1 MKRTSH
7 GLALGLALL
16 AGLAL
21 ALAACDGG
29 QPTPSGSV
37 PGSEAP
43 ASPSPAAPAES
54 QAAVAAAKSSLGQT
68 LVDAEGRTLYAFTK
82 DKGGKSACYGD
93 CEATWPALTIQ
104 GKIASSGYRYTV
116 SPTDPSKL
124 DADDLLQGGPAV
136 SIEGSVGQ
144 GIILAIPPKD
154 SSTTDPDEDD
164 DGIKDAEEGNAQ
176 IASFGVPVGIGLY
189 LPATISAIMV
199 ILIHCYY
206 GYTAS
211 GGPAGVG
218 TAVGRAIRTSIVWIV
233 VADFFLSFAIWGSTT
248 TVRITG

>member
-54 QAAVAAAKSSLGQT
+54 QAAVAAAESSLGQT

-93 CEATWPALTIQ
+93 CEATWPALTVQ
-104 GKIASSGYRYTV
+104 GSPEAGDGVQASLLATTDRDDGSAQVTYKGMPLYLFSGDQQPGDTNGQGV
-116 SPTDPSKL
+116 GGVWFAVTPDGGLVGTTGGTGGGGG
-124 DADDLLQGGPAV
+124 ADDGGQ
-136 SIEGSVGQ
+136 SGG
-144 GIILAIPPKD
+144 G
-154 SSTTDPDEDD
+154 
-164 DGIKDAEEGNAQ
+164 
-176 IASFGVPVGIGLY
+176 
-189 LPATISAIMV
+189 
-199 ILIHCYY
+199 Y
-206 GYTAS
+206 GY
-211 GGPAGVG
+211 P
-218 TAVGRAIRTSIVWIV
+218 
-233 VADFFLSFAIWGSTT
+233 
-248 TVRITG
+248 

>member
-93 CEATWPALTIQ
+93 CEATWPALTVQ
-104 GKIASSGYRYTV
+104 GSPEAGDGVRASLLATADRDDGSAQVTYKGMPLYLFSGDQQPGDTN
-116 SPTDPSKL
+116 
-124 DADDLLQGGPAV
+124 
-136 SIEGSVGQ
+136 GQ
-144 GIILAIPPKD
+144 GVGGVWFAV
-154 SSTTDPDEDD
+154 TPDGGLVGTGGTGGGGGAG
-164 DGIKDAEEGNAQ
+164 DGGQ
-176 IASFGVPVGIGLY
+176 SGGG
-189 LPATISAIMV
+189 
-199 ILIHCYY
+199 Y
-206 GYTAS
+206 GY
-211 GGPAGVG
+211 P
-218 TAVGRAIRTSIVWIV
+218 
-233 VADFFLSFAIWGSTT
+233 
-248 TVRITG
+248 

>member
-93 CEATWPALTIQ
+93 CEATWPALTVQ
-104 GKIASSGYRYTV
+104 GSPEAGDGVQASLLATADRDDGSAQVTYKGMPLYLFSGDQQPGDTNGQGV
-116 SPTDPSKL
+116 GGVWFAVTPDGGLVGTTGGTGGGGG
-124 DADDLLQGGPAV
+124 ADDGGQ
-136 SIEGSVGQ
+136 SGG
-144 GIILAIPPKD
+144 G
-154 SSTTDPDEDD
+154 
-164 DGIKDAEEGNAQ
+164 
-176 IASFGVPVGIGLY
+176 
-189 LPATISAIMV
+189 
-199 ILIHCYY
+199 Y
-206 GYTAS
+206 GY
-211 GGPAGVG
+211 P
-218 TAVGRAIRTSIVWIV
+218 
-233 VADFFLSFAIWGSTT
+233 
-248 TVRITG
+248 